1 MSTVF
6 RWCLGYLVIGLWHS
20 TTVYSQTVRVAPHDA
35 TEEVKSGAD
44 FVCKGTQD
52 EATINQAISK
62 LSAVHQELVA
72 GPKFLGLSIIEVEST
87 GIWKPTD
94 SQTTIR
100 PFADDDTAR
109 GLRIFGSGKNYP
121 GLAIEGST
129 LDLTA
134 FDSFE
139 LMVHSN
145 SAIKIRVILQDREQQ
160 EMRFHEKVP
169 SPGSWHRL
177 RFYLSQ
183 PYRGAA
189 DLSAITAIRI
199 QATTELEGCE
209 FSVAQACFT
218 RDVKLAHDRI
228 HPGTLQVKC
237 ADHLLKPEV
246 DFVADLEQGVIRLFN
261 DQSATITYRHG
272 GGMVHLAPGNY
283 RIAGPTGVELRSY
296 CELDCHGAILTA
308 ADAFAAPGQLLQT
321 AANFS
326 HTTISIRGGQFRGQ
340 RTKWPTQQNVGGI
353 ILRDTDNIVV
363 EGCEITDFNSAGL
376 AIVNTH
382 FKDKSHPRPRRV
394 TIANSRIARCAT
406 EYVDIRDD
414 LYGEVGKGSDHKAM
428 LRLAGVRDFELR
440 HNRLEDSFGDAKWVV
455 GCEDGVII
463 GNTIEN
469 SRMGSYFIEG
479 SIRIIGTA
487 NMIRNAGSRAV
498 TIERGSHENTFCN
511 NVIVNSY
518 REGLW
523 LMGCSECLIQGNR
536 FENNGWRNSAGLDS
550 AIKIEWQEKF
560 AKEQASYNLISHN
573 VIKTR
578 PHQDQAIWV
587 ASGEHSKG
595 NTITDNLI
603 MGAKVA
609 VRDDGVETIEARNQ
623 LQR

>member
-1 MSTVF
+1 MNSII
-6 RWCLGYLVIGLWHS
+6 RRCLGCLAIGLWHS
-20 TTVYSQTVRVAPHDA
+20 ATVCSQTVRVAPHDA
-35 TEEVKSGAD
+35 TAVVKSGAD
-44 FVCKGTQD
+44 FVCSGTQD
-52 EATINQAISK
+52 EVTINQAIYK
-62 LSAVHQELVA
+62 LSAVHAEPVA
-72 GPKFLGLSIIEVEST
+72 GPKFLNLSVDNVESI
-87 GIWKPTD
+87 GSWKPTD
-94 SQTTIR
+94 AQTTVR
-100 PFADDDTAR
+100 PFADDDGAR
-109 GLRIFGSGKNYP
+109 GLRILGSGKNYP
-121 GLAIEGST
+121 GHAIEGLT
-129 LDLTA
+129 LDLTV

-139 LMVHSN
+139 LVVHSN

-169 SPGSWHRL
+169 TPGMWHRL

-183 PYRGAA
+183 PYRGSAN
-189 DLSAITAIRI
+189 LSAITAIRI

-209 FSVAQACFT
+209 FSIAQACFT
-218 RDVKLAHDRI
+218 RGVKLAHNRI

-237 ADHLLKPEV
+237 ADRLLKPEV
-246 DFVADLEQGVIRLFN
+246 DFVADLEQGEIRLFD
-261 DQSATITYRHG
+261 DQPATVSYRHG
-272 GGMVHLAPGNY
+272 GGTVQLAPGNY
-283 RIAGPTGVELRSY
+283 RIAGPTGIDLRSY
-296 CELDCHGAILTA
+296 CELDCHGAILVA
-308 ADAFAAPGQLLQT
+308 ADTFAAPGQLMQT
-321 AANFS
+321 VANSS
-326 HTTISIRGGQFRGQ
+326 HTTIAIRGGQFRGQ
-340 RTKWPTQQNVGGI
+340 RSKWPTRQNVGGI

-363 EGCEITDFNSAGL
+363 EECEITDFNSVGL

-382 FKDKSHPRPRRV
+382 IKDKSHPRPRRV
-394 TIANSRIARCAT
+394 SISNNRIARCAT

-414 LYGEVGKGSDHKAM
+414 LYGEVGNGAEHKAM
-428 LRLAGVRDFELR
+428 LRLAGIRDFELR

-479 SIRIIGTA
+479 SLRVIGTA
-487 NMIRNAGSRAV
+487 NIIRNAGSRAV

-560 AKEQASYNLISHN
+560 AKEQASFNLVTHN
-573 VIKTR
+573 VIKTQ

-587 ASGEHSKG
+587 ASGEHSKS

-623 LQR
+623 LQQ